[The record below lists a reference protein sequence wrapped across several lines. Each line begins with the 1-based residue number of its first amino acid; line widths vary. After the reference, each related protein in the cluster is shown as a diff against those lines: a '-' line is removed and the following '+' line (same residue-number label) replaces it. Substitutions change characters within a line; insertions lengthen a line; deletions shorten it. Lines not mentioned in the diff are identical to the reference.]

1 MKKDITY
8 YFDMGRVLVYE
19 SNSHPDCLVIKITDR
34 YDNEFIGWEV
44 SYKDLEDLIN
54 EIKIDWL

>member
-8 YFDMGRVLVYE
+8 YFDMDKVLVYE
-19 SNSHPDCLVIKITDR
+19 SKSRPDCLVIQITDC